1 MTDETIEAAV
11 LNLRSQ
17 ALGVLGLMKDMARR
31 PTLDSDVGALS
42 TYAAQLA
49 QLEGAMITLQQY
61 SPFIKQAGD
70 EAIAATGTTEVEVV
84 EVEEVE
90 EAEETSLTED
100 ELYQRSPTFRKSMG
114 SKPGPPSEKE
124 E

>member
-1 MTDETIEAAV
+1 
-11 LNLRSQ
+11 
-17 ALGVLGLMKDMARR
+17 MARR
-31 PTLDSDVGALS
+31 PTLASDVGALS

-61 SPFIKQAGD
+61 SPLIKQAGD
-70 EAIAATGTTEVEVV
+70 EAIAATGTTEVE
-84 EVEEVE
+84 EV
-90 EAEETSLTED
+90 EETSLTED
-100 ELYQRSPTFRKSMG
+100 ELRKRSPTFRKSMG

>member
-31 PTLDSDVGALS
+31 PTLASDVGALS

-49 QLEGAMITLQQY
+49 
-61 SPFIKQAGD
+61 
-70 EAIAATGTTEVEVV
+70 
-84 EVEEVE
+84 
-90 EAEETSLTED
+90 
-100 ELYQRSPTFRKSMG
+100 
-114 SKPGPPSEKE
+114 
-124 E
+124 

>member
-31 PTLDSDVGALS
+31 PTLASDVGTLS

-61 SPFIKQAGD
+61 APLIKQAGD
-70 EAIAATGTTEVEVV
+70 DAMAATETTEV
-84 EVEEVE
+84 EVE
-90 EAEETSLTED
+90 EAEETENPPLSEA
-100 ELYQRSPTFRKSMG
+100 ELRQRSPTFRKSMG
-114 SKPGPPSEKE
+114 VKPGPTSGKE

>member
-31 PTLDSDVGALS
+31 PTLDSDVGSLS

-90 EAEETSLTED
+90 ETSLTED

>member
-1 MTDETIEAAV
+1 M

-31 PTLDSDVGALS
+31 PTLASDVGALS

-61 SPFIKQAGD
+61 SPLIKQAGD
-70 EAIAATGTTEVEVV
+70 EAIAATGTTEVE
-84 EVEEVE
+84 EVEEV
-90 EAEETSLTED
+90 EETSLTED
-100 ELYQRSPTFRKSMG
+100 ELRKRSPTFRKSMG
-114 SKPGPPSEKE
+114 SKPGPPLEKE